1 MARQTLQ
8 PDTTRQASAQAGA
21 LPVSGQIWNNLCG
34 LARSKTLWGV
44 LLLAVLW
51 GYGYAMN
58 TPAVDMDDLAIATY
72 QQGGEFLRQ
81 GRITVWLLQ
90 ALTGIM
96 TYQRFW
102 PELFFALSLV
112 LAGILLAAVLYTAA
126 RRQAK
131 QPGAQLL
138 AAGLLLWPYH
148 GEILMYSNQ
157 CGVGFGYLLCALA
170 LALALPHLLCGWRN
184 SLPGACGAVVCLCF
198 ALGLYESFAPVWLT
212 LLCAALLLDAAAAEP
227 HSRKAGKIW
236 GSILR
241 GLWPL
246 AAALVL
252 RKGLAA
258 LLCAANG
265 VSGQDG
271 TASKT
276 IFWFQRDSV
285 RAAVVIPVREW
296 LTNYLARA
304 FGIPA
309 LALLAL
315 ASWAVVLW
323 VLRHRGGNG
332 RALFAA
338 GLIVSQFSLGILQG
352 TGAQMARAVQ
362 CFAVFVP
369 FAAWLWLAP
378 ALDRGKQ
385 GGAKAIICAA
395 LAGAMLAV
403 ELISLTGMIR
413 YNRDRWQY
421 EERLLIKTAD
431 ELNDLDPAGTLPVA
445 FVGQA
450 ELSPELQDRLVIPA
464 ANPAYKAAYLIYTV
478 LGGPLGDLDR
488 YENPQTMVINWAQDA
503 FGGKEQIALLM
514 QQVGRPCALADA
526 GQQDAADTLAEAGEA
541 PVGVSLQDG
550 YLLVNFTGW
559 TAE

>member
-1 MARQTLQ
+1 
-8 PDTTRQASAQAGA
+8 
-21 LPVSGQIWNNLCG
+21 
-34 LARSKTLWGV
+34 
-44 LLLAVLW
+44 
-51 GYGYAMN
+51 
-58 TPAVDMDDLAIATY
+58 
-72 QQGGEFLRQ
+72 
-81 GRITVWLLQ
+81 
-90 ALTGIM
+90 
-96 TYQRFW
+96 
-102 PELFFALSLV
+102 
-112 LAGILLAAVLYTAA
+112 
-126 RRQAK
+126 
-131 QPGAQLL
+131 
-138 AAGLLLWPYH
+138 
-148 GEILMYSNQ
+148 MYSNQ

-403 ELISLTGMIR
+403 ELISLTGTIR

-445 FVGQA
+445 FPT
-450 ELSPELQDRLVIPA
+450 SPERFQSAKVKCLVRQRFSQTRYPQV
-464 ANPAYKAAYLIYTV
+464 NTLIRMAVT
-478 LGGPLGDLDR
+478 
-488 YENPQTMVINWAQDA
+488 
-503 FGGKEQIALLM
+503 
-514 QQVGRPCALADA
+514 
-526 GQQDAADTLAEAGEA
+526 
-541 PVGVSLQDG
+541 
-550 YLLVNFTGW
+550 
-559 TAE
+559 

>member
-1 MARQTLQ
+1 MPRKFTSRAAWSTSPLRADRSPWRARHYNLI
-8 PDTTRQASAQAGA
+8 PPGKPPHKRGLCPYRDKFGTTCAG
-21 LPVSGQIWNNLCG
+21 W
-34 LARSKTLWGV
+34 ARSKTLWGV

-131 QPGAQLL
+131 QPGGA
-138 AAGLLLWPYH
+138 AAG
-148 GEILMYSNQ
+148 GRAAA
-157 CGVGFGYLLCALA
+157 V
-170 LALALPHLLCGWRN
+170 ALPWRN
-184 SLPGACGAVVCLCF
+184 FDVFQPVWRWVWLPAVRVGIGAGTAAPAVRLAEQPAGACGAVVCLCF

-309 LALLAL
+309 LALLATCQLGGGAVGPAAPRRQWAGTVCGGADCIAVL
-315 ASWAVVLW
+315 AGHLAG
-323 VLRHRGGNG
+323 HRCPDG
-332 RALFAA
+332 
-338 GLIVSQFSLGILQG
+338 
-352 TGAQMARAVQ
+352 RAVQ

-403 ELISLTGMIR
+403 ELISLTGTIR

-464 ANPAYKAAYLIYTV
+464 ATRRI
-478 LGGPLGDLDR
+478 
-488 YENPQTMVINWAQDA
+488 
-503 FGGKEQIALLM
+503 
-514 QQVGRPCALADA
+514 RPH
-526 GQQDAADTLAEAGEA
+526 T
-541 PVGVSLQDG
+541 
-550 YLLVNFTGW
+550 
-559 TAE
+559 

>member
-212 LLCAALLLDAAAAEP
+212 LLCAA
-227 HSRKAGKIW
+227 
-236 GSILR
+236 
-241 GLWPL
+241 
-246 AAALVL
+246 
-252 RKGLAA
+252 
-258 LLCAANG
+258 NG

-403 ELISLTGMIR
+403 ELISLTGTIR

-526 GQQDAADTLAEAGEA
+526 DQQDAADTLAEAGEA
-541 PVGVSLQDG
+541 PVGVSQQDG

>member
-1 MARQTLQ
+1 M
-8 PDTTRQASAQAGA
+8 
-21 LPVSGQIWNNLCG
+21 CG

-252 RKGLAA
+252 RKGLTA

-332 RALFAA
+332 RALF
-338 GLIVSQFSLGILQG
+338 
-352 TGAQMARAVQ
+352 GADCIAV
-362 CFAVFVP
+362 
-369 FAAWLWLAP
+369 
-378 ALDRGKQ
+378 
-385 GGAKAIICAA
+385 
-395 LAGAMLAV
+395 LAGHLARHRCPDGPCSAVLCCVCALCGLAV
-403 ELISLTGMIR
+403 AGSGAGPRQTGR
-413 YNRDRWQY
+413 SQSHHLCR
-421 EERLLIKTAD
+421 
-431 ELNDLDPAGTLPVA
+431 AG
-445 FVGQA
+445 
-450 ELSPELQDRLVIPA
+450 
-464 ANPAYKAAYLIYTV
+464 
-478 LGGPLGDLDR
+478 GG
-488 YENPQTMVINWAQDA
+488 
-503 FGGKEQIALLM
+503 
-514 QQVGRPCALADA
+514 DA
-526 GQQDAADTLAEAGEA
+526 GGGTDLPDRDDTIQPRPLA
-541 PVGVSLQDG
+541 V
-550 YLLVNFTGW
+550 
-559 TAE
+559 

>member
-1 MARQTLQ
+1 MFLVARQTLQ

-198 ALGLYESFAPVWLT
+198 ALGLYESFAQ
-212 LLCAALLLDAAAAEP
+212 
-227 HSRKAGKIW
+227 
-236 GSILR
+236 
-241 GLWPL
+241 
-246 AAALVL
+246 
-252 RKGLAA
+252 
-258 LLCAANG
+258 
-265 VSGQDG
+265 SG
-271 TASKT
+271 
-276 IFWFQRDSV
+276 
-285 RAAVVIPVREW
+285 
-296 LTNYLARA
+296 
-304 FGIPA
+304 
-309 LALLAL
+309 
-315 ASWAVVLW
+315 
-323 VLRHRGGNG
+323 
-332 RALFAA
+332 
-338 GLIVSQFSLGILQG
+338 
-352 TGAQMARAVQ
+352 
-362 CFAVFVP
+362 
-369 FAAWLWLAP
+369 
-378 ALDRGKQ
+378 
-385 GGAKAIICAA
+385 
-395 LAGAMLAV
+395 
-403 ELISLTGMIR
+403 
-413 YNRDRWQY
+413 
-421 EERLLIKTAD
+421 
-431 ELNDLDPAGTLPVA
+431 
-445 FVGQA
+445 
-450 ELSPELQDRLVIPA
+450 
-464 ANPAYKAAYLIYTV
+464 
-478 LGGPLGDLDR
+478 
-488 YENPQTMVINWAQDA
+488 
-503 FGGKEQIALLM
+503 
-514 QQVGRPCALADA
+514 
-526 GQQDAADTLAEAGEA
+526 
-541 PVGVSLQDG
+541 
-550 YLLVNFTGW
+550 
-559 TAE
+559 

>member
-1 MARQTLQ
+1 M
-8 PDTTRQASAQAGA
+8 
-21 LPVSGQIWNNLCG
+21 PVSGQIWNNLCG

-96 TYQRFW
+96 IYQRFW

-212 LLCAALLLDAAAAEP
+212 LLCTALLLDAAAAEP

-246 AAALVL
+246 AAALCCA
-252 RKGLAA
+252 KGWPPC
-258 LLCAANG
+258 CA
-265 VSGQDG
+265 
-271 TASKT
+271 
-276 IFWFQRDSV
+276 
-285 RAAVVIPVREW
+285 
-296 LTNYLARA
+296 
-304 FGIPA
+304 
-309 LALLAL
+309 
-315 ASWAVVLW
+315 
-323 VLRHRGGNG
+323 
-332 RALFAA
+332 
-338 GLIVSQFSLGILQG
+338 
-352 TGAQMARAVQ
+352 
-362 CFAVFVP
+362 
-369 FAAWLWLAP
+369 
-378 ALDRGKQ
+378 
-385 GGAKAIICAA
+385 
-395 LAGAMLAV
+395 
-403 ELISLTGMIR
+403 
-413 YNRDRWQY
+413 
-421 EERLLIKTAD
+421 
-431 ELNDLDPAGTLPVA
+431 
-445 FVGQA
+445 
-450 ELSPELQDRLVIPA
+450 
-464 ANPAYKAAYLIYTV
+464 
-478 LGGPLGDLDR
+478 
-488 YENPQTMVINWAQDA
+488 PQTA
-503 FGGKEQIALLM
+503 
-514 QQVGRPCALADA
+514 
-526 GQQDAADTLAEAGEA
+526 
-541 PVGVSLQDG
+541 
-550 YLLVNFTGW
+550 
-559 TAE
+559 

>member
-1 MARQTLQ
+1 M
-8 PDTTRQASAQAGA
+8 
-21 LPVSGQIWNNLCG
+21 PVSGQIWNNLCG

-96 TYQRFW
+96 TYQCFW

-252 RKGLAA
+252 RKGLTA

-309 LALLAL
+309 LALLA
-315 ASWAVVLW
+315 V
-323 VLRHRGGNG
+323 
-332 RALFAA
+332 
-338 GLIVSQFSLGILQG
+338 
-352 TGAQMARAVQ
+352 
-362 CFAVFVP
+362 
-369 FAAWLWLAP
+369 
-378 ALDRGKQ
+378 
-385 GGAKAIICAA
+385 
-395 LAGAMLAV
+395 
-403 ELISLTGMIR
+403 
-413 YNRDRWQY
+413 
-421 EERLLIKTAD
+421 
-431 ELNDLDPAGTLPVA
+431 
-445 FVGQA
+445 
-450 ELSPELQDRLVIPA
+450 
-464 ANPAYKAAYLIYTV
+464 
-478 LGGPLGDLDR
+478 
-488 YENPQTMVINWAQDA
+488 
-503 FGGKEQIALLM
+503 
-514 QQVGRPCALADA
+514 
-526 GQQDAADTLAEAGEA
+526 
-541 PVGVSLQDG
+541 
-550 YLLVNFTGW
+550 
-559 TAE
+559 